1 MQKDKTSSLARQ
13 GLGYFVSLD
22 RRRIMLWCAF
32 LWYVMMAVR
41 YADRDLSLW
50 LHSLGIAAI
59 VGVILALNAA
69 PANGRI
75 RDLGFWPVLRFF
87 LIPFCVASFSAF
99 AKGHAFFLIFPMNLA
114 ETLTSGAILALF
126 CVGVWVAR
134 KL

>member
-1 MQKDKTSSLARQ
+1 MKPALPGR
-13 GLGYFVSLD
+13 GLGYFAALD
-22 RRRIMLWCAF
+22 RRRIILWCSF
-32 LWYVMMAVR
+32 LWYVTMAVR

-69 PANGRI
+69 PAHGRM
-75 RDLGFWPVLRFF
+75 RDLGFWPLLRFF

-114 ETLTSGAILALF
+114 ENITSGTILALF
-126 CVGVWVAR
+126 CLGGWVAR